1 MIDDQ
6 LNLFTV
12 KATIFPRYFAS
23 QKDHRRNGGVPEHL
37 VHLHE
42 SSTEYITPQTDFRF
56 NSKLSGAHPLQSLF
70 LSYVTSLT
78 WIKSLS
84 YKVIVMS
91 GFGEAGPGDLRAC
104 GRMEGRAGAATA
116 AAAGC
121 AGDYTVSHANM
132 ISPSTNQCHPSRGRA
147 ATRCVCSPA
156 TVGYVLVEQSEDPSS
171 AGSGAVVRAPR
182 SRVFVRHAATSS
194 VSVVPASDIQ
204 VTSTVQWKASSCK
217 FLNSPRARTSSTP

>member
-23 QKDHRRNGGVPEHL
+23 QKDHRRNEGVPEHP
-37 VHLHE
+37 VHQHE
-42 SSTEYITPQTDFRF
+42 SSTEYITPRTDFRF

-84 YKVIVMS
+84 YLALVKL
-91 GFGEAGPGDLRAC
+91 GRGDLRAC

-147 ATRCVCSPA
+147 ATPCVCSPA
-156 TVGYVLVEQSEDPSS
+156 TVGYVLVGQSEDPFS

-182 SRVFVRHAATSS
+182 SRVFRSACGDFVRVRGTS
-194 VSVVPASDIQ
+194 Q
-204 VTSTVQWKASSCK
+204 
-217 FLNSPRARTSSTP
+217 